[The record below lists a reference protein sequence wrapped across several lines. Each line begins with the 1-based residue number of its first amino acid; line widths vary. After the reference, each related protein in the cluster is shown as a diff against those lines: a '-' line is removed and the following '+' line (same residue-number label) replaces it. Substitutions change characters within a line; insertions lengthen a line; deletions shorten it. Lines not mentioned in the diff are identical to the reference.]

1 MKYEVLYQK
10 FLELLKENYELKER
24 NKNLT
29 QEIEVLKSNSELRK
43 IYSEK
48 SAHISGQEKIKIF
61 SELFLGRKDVYAK
74 RWKNKLGKSGYSP
87 VCKNEWDYNL
97 CDKLKRGCSN
107 CQNKKY
113 LPIDNKIIESHLR
126 GEIVVGIYPLLKD
139 ETCNFIAI
147 DFDKKDWESSIKS
160 LYLVCKENK
169 IDALIERSRSGNGGH
184 LWIFFSESVSASI
197 ARKLATGLINKA
209 MCKNNNL
216 SFDSYDRIFPN
227 QDTMPKGNLG
237 NLIALPLQKE
247 ARQKNNSVFVN
258 EDFILYQNQW
268 EKLRSI
274 QKLSLEEIQNKIY
287 EFSEEDNFM
296 IDNQIIGKFKNED
309 SRNLNLEGNE
319 FPLKVKI
326 IKRNSLYVDKLGF
339 SSKAINIIRRLAI
352 FKNPEFYKFQA
363 MRMSTYGKP
372 RVINCSEEDERYLIL
387 PRGCEEKL
395 FKLLKEQKSE
405 IEIID
410 NRGLGRKIN
419 VSFKGK
425 LYLEQKKAFGMMSY
439 CEIGV
444 LSATT
449 AFGKTVVAASLI
461 AKKGVSTLIL
471 VHRQQ
476 LLDQW
481 KVRMEEFLEIKE
493 EKPKY
498 TTKTGR
504 IKERDVIGVLGG
516 GKNSINGIVDIAII
530 QSLGNREQVEE
541 YAKKYGM
548 VIIDECHH
556 ISAFSFEKVMKN
568 FNCKYVYGF
577 TATPHRK
584 DGHDPIIFMQC
595 GDIRYTVDT
604 KTQLEEKK
612 LNSTFVPVITEF
624 NLPLEYRNMNLN
636 ISDIYSFLAEDLNR
650 NILII
655 SEVLKS
661 YEAGKNILLLTE
673 RVIHA
678 KYLYEQLKNK
688 IEVPFLLIGG
698 RGKKQIKEELD
709 KIKEYPQSKNLVII
723 ATGKL
728 IGEGFDEPKLDT
740 LFLAMPISWRGTL
753 QQYAGRLHRIYKN
766 KEDITIYDYVDSEIT
781 MLANMYKKR
790 LKGYELMGYTKN
802 STKK

>member
-1 MKYEVLYQK
+1 
-10 FLELLKENYELKER
+10 
-24 NKNLT
+24 
-29 QEIEVLKSNSELRK
+29 
-43 IYSEK
+43 
-48 SAHISGQEKIKIF
+48 QEKIKIF

-258 EDFILYQNQW
+258 EDFIPYQNQW

-372 RVINCSEEDERYLIL
+372 RVINCSEEDERYIIL

-405 IEIID
+405 IQVID

-425 LYLEQKKAFGMMSY
+425 LYLEQKKAFEMMSY

-493 EKPKY
+493 EKPK
-498 TTKTGR
+498 
-504 IKERDVIGVLGG
+504 
-516 GKNSINGIVDIAII
+516 
-530 QSLGNREQVEE
+530 
-541 YAKKYGM
+541 
-548 VIIDECHH
+548 
-556 ISAFSFEKVMKN
+556 
-568 FNCKYVYGF
+568 
-577 TATPHRK
+577 
-584 DGHDPIIFMQC
+584 
-595 GDIRYTVDT
+595 
-604 KTQLEEKK
+604 
-612 LNSTFVPVITEF
+612 
-624 NLPLEYRNMNLN
+624 
-636 ISDIYSFLAEDLNR
+636 
-650 NILII
+650 
-655 SEVLKS
+655 
-661 YEAGKNILLLTE
+661 
-673 RVIHA
+673 
-678 KYLYEQLKNK
+678 
-688 IEVPFLLIGG
+688 
-698 RGKKQIKEELD
+698 
-709 KIKEYPQSKNLVII
+709 
-723 ATGKL
+723 
-728 IGEGFDEPKLDT
+728 
-740 LFLAMPISWRGTL
+740 
-753 QQYAGRLHRIYKN
+753 
-766 KEDITIYDYVDSEIT
+766 
-781 MLANMYKKR
+781 
-790 LKGYELMGYTKN
+790 
-802 STKK
+802 

>member
-1 MKYEVLYQK
+1 
-10 FLELLKENYELKER
+10 
-24 NKNLT
+24 
-29 QEIEVLKSNSELRK
+29 
-43 IYSEK
+43 
-48 SAHISGQEKIKIF
+48 
-61 SELFLGRKDVYAK
+61 
-74 RWKNKLGKSGYSP
+74 
-87 VCKNEWDYNL
+87 
-97 CDKLKRGCSN
+97 
-107 CQNKKY
+107 
-113 LPIDNKIIESHLR
+113 
-126 GEIVVGIYPLLKD
+126 
-139 ETCNFIAI
+139 
-147 DFDKKDWESSIKS
+147 
-160 LYLVCKENK
+160 
-169 IDALIERSRSGNGGH
+169 
-184 LWIFFSESVSASI
+184 
-197 ARKLATGLINKA
+197 
-209 MCKNNNL
+209 
-216 SFDSYDRIFPN
+216 
-227 QDTMPKGNLG
+227 
-237 NLIALPLQKE
+237 
-247 ARQKNNSVFVN
+247 
-258 EDFILYQNQW
+258 
-268 EKLRSI
+268 
-274 QKLSLEEIQNKIY
+274 
-287 EFSEEDNFM
+287 
-296 IDNQIIGKFKNED
+296 
-309 SRNLNLEGNE
+309 
-319 FPLKVKI
+319 
-326 IKRNSLYVDKLGF
+326 
-339 SSKAINIIRRLAI
+339 
-352 FKNPEFYKFQA
+352 
-363 MRMSTYGKP
+363 MS
-372 RVINCSEEDERYLIL
+372 D
-387 PRGCEEKL
+387 
-395 FKLLKEQKSE
+395 
-405 IEIID
+405 
-410 NRGLGRKIN
+410 
-419 VSFKGK
+419 
-425 LYLEQKKAFGMMSY
+425 

-728 IGEGFDEPKLDT
+728 IGEGFDEPRLDT

-790 LKGYELMGYTKN
+790 LKGYEVMGYTKN

>member
-1 MKYEVLYQK
+1 
-10 FLELLKENYELKER
+10 
-24 NKNLT
+24 
-29 QEIEVLKSNSELRK
+29 
-43 IYSEK
+43 
-48 SAHISGQEKIKIF
+48 
-61 SELFLGRKDVYAK
+61 
-74 RWKNKLGKSGYSP
+74 
-87 VCKNEWDYNL
+87 
-97 CDKLKRGCSN
+97 
-107 CQNKKY
+107 
-113 LPIDNKIIESHLR
+113 
-126 GEIVVGIYPLLKD
+126 
-139 ETCNFIAI
+139 
-147 DFDKKDWESSIKS
+147 
-160 LYLVCKENK
+160 
-169 IDALIERSRSGNGGH
+169 
-184 LWIFFSESVSASI
+184 
-197 ARKLATGLINKA
+197 
-209 MCKNNNL
+209 
-216 SFDSYDRIFPN
+216 
-227 QDTMPKGNLG
+227 
-237 NLIALPLQKE
+237 
-247 ARQKNNSVFVN
+247 
-258 EDFILYQNQW
+258 
-268 EKLRSI
+268 
-274 QKLSLEEIQNKIY
+274 
-287 EFSEEDNFM
+287 
-296 IDNQIIGKFKNED
+296 
-309 SRNLNLEGNE
+309 
-319 FPLKVKI
+319 
-326 IKRNSLYVDKLGF
+326 
-339 SSKAINIIRRLAI
+339 
-352 FKNPEFYKFQA
+352 

-410 NRGLGRKIN
+410 NRGLGRKIDA
-419 VSFKGK
+419 SFKGK
-425 LYLEQKKAFGMMSY
+425 LYLEQKKAFEVMSH

-504 IKERDVIGVLGG
+504 KKERDVIGVLGG

-723 ATGKL
+723 AMGKL
-728 IGEGFDEPKLDT
+728 IGEGFDEPRLDT

-790 LKGYELMGYTKN
+790 LKGYEVMGYTKN

>member
-1 MKYEVLYQK
+1 
-10 FLELLKENYELKER
+10 
-24 NKNLT
+24 
-29 QEIEVLKSNSELRK
+29 
-43 IYSEK
+43 
-48 SAHISGQEKIKIF
+48 
-61 SELFLGRKDVYAK
+61 
-74 RWKNKLGKSGYSP
+74 
-87 VCKNEWDYNL
+87 
-97 CDKLKRGCSN
+97 
-107 CQNKKY
+107 
-113 LPIDNKIIESHLR
+113 
-126 GEIVVGIYPLLKD
+126 
-139 ETCNFIAI
+139 
-147 DFDKKDWESSIKS
+147 
-160 LYLVCKENK
+160 
-169 IDALIERSRSGNGGH
+169 
-184 LWIFFSESVSASI
+184 
-197 ARKLATGLINKA
+197 
-209 MCKNNNL
+209 
-216 SFDSYDRIFPN
+216 
-227 QDTMPKGNLG
+227 MPKGNLG

-247 ARQKNNSVFVN
+247 ARQKNNSIFVN
-258 EDFILYQNQW
+258 EDSGNLI
-268 EKLRSI
+268 
-274 QKLSLEEIQNKIY
+274 LEE
-287 EFSEEDNFM
+287 
-296 IDNQIIGKFKNED
+296 
-309 SRNLNLEGNE
+309 NE
-319 FPLKVKI
+319 FPLKAKI
-326 IKRNSLYVDKLGF
+326 TKSNSLYLEKLGF
-339 SSKAINIIRRLAI
+339 SLKAINIIRRLAI

-363 MRMSTYGKP
+363 MRMSTYGKA
-372 RVINCSEEDERYLIL
+372 RVINCSEEDEKYLIL

-410 NRGLGRKIN
+410 NRGLGRKIDA
-419 VSFKGK
+419 SFKGK
-425 LYLEQKKAFGMMSY
+425 LYLEQKKAFEVMSD

-728 IGEGFDEPKLDT
+728 IGEGFDEPRLDT